1 MFWREIKSFAD
12 KQKPKVQHH
21 YIGFTK
27 KVKGISLSGKEETTT
42 RNMKIM
48 RGKITLVRKN
58 IQ

>member
-12 KQKPKVQHH
+12 KQKLKVQHH

-48 RGKITLVRKN
+48 SRIFSLVRKN